1 MTFSDKVKRS
11 RELAE
16 LTQQQLAD
24 AVGVSRRTIV
34 SYETTDARARAS
46 TVRKLAKALHVSYD
60 FLTYDD
66 VIDPLQGMEKM
77 EHLDTVREQFGNSA
91 AQEMDELLERN
102 AALFAG
108 GELSEEAKDTFYTA
122 VTKAYLLC
130 KDEAR
135 KTYGRKKRAPQD

>member
-16 LTQQQLAD
+16 LTQQELAD
-24 AVGVSRRTIV
+24 GVGVSRRTIV
-34 SYETTDARARAS
+34 AYETTDARARAS

-60 FLTYDD
+60 YLSNDD
-66 VIDPLQGMEKM
+66 VTDPLQGIEKM
-77 EHLDTVREQFGNSA
+77 DHIDTVREQFGNNA

-108 GELSEEAKDTFYTA
+108 GELSEDAKDAFFTA

-130 KDEAR
+130 KEEAR
-135 KTYGRKKRAPQD
+135 KTYGRKKQSAHN